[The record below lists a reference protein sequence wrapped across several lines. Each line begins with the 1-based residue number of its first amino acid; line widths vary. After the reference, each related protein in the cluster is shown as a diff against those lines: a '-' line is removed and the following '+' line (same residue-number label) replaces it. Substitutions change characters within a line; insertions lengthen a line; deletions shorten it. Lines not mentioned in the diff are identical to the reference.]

1 MHVSHIVCDQWGG
14 GWHLSFL
21 SCSLIV
27 CFSAFFSFTAWPGFW
42 WYLSS
47 CIFTFNEVSGGTRME
62 LNIIYTCET
71 AGVEDFKF
79 VPMETSNTVLC
90 KWFSQVYT
98 FTIFPFSCSFFKWS
112 KSMWRSHIVTEL
124 YILNTQRQR
133 HGVHKILS
141 VQKLISFT
149 SDIKIFKSKTFKE
162 QVYQK
167 LFGIWSLH
175 FCCDS
180 GSPAGETISLVCQLF
195 NKLDC
200 SDSITWSKINFNSN
214 TNK

>member
-1 MHVSHIVCDQWGG
+1 MRFIYVVNDENSRFDSTLFIHIW
-14 GWHLSFL
+14 LN
-21 SCSLIV
+21 
-27 CFSAFFSFTAWPGFW
+27 
-42 WYLSS
+42 
-47 CIFTFNEVSGGTRME
+47 FNEVSGGTRME

-149 SDIKIFKSKTFKE
+149 SDIKFGQYLWWLIILICSEIFKSKTFKE

-167 LFGIWSLH
+167 LFSIWSFH

-180 GSPAGETISLVCQLF
+180 GSPAGETISSVCQLF